1 LLSESPKLTISA
13 KIKIG
18 VGIGITV
25 WLVDQ
30 FIKYLIVEWVELP
43 RYGSIQLLPFL
54 NLTFARNYGLA
65 MSRFNIAGDLARWT
79 LVGVM
84 IFITLGVCWL
94 LTRALRWLDAIAFGL
109 VLGGAIGNITDRIRL
124 GYVVD
129 FIHFHLGSLSF
140 YLFNVADSAISI
152 GVLMIVLGQ
161 FWELRRP
168 MLVESSKSQRRA
180 RRRDDLG

>member
-1 LLSESPKLTISA
+1 LSAETARAAISVTI
-13 KIKIG
+13 KTG
-18 VGIGITV
+18 VAISIAV
-25 WLVDQ
+25 WILDQ
-30 FIKYLIVEWVELP
+30 FTKYLLVVWVELP

-180 RRRDDLG
+180 RRDDLG

>member
-1 LLSESPKLTISA
+1 MSESPKLTISA

-54 NLTFARNYGLA
+54 NLTFAGNYGLA